1 MRRLAPLLIA
11 AACAPAAPDAPPVPP
26 GVTLVPA
33 AEGLDVAG
41 TGQEIGFGR
50 HRPGAVAAVTRVL
63 GRAPE
68 APVGRSDCP
77 GGPLTEIAWPRA
89 GLTLIFAQDAF
100 VGWQAGEG
108 RRFPGPVR
116 KAGRTC

>member
-1 MRRLAPLLIA
+1 MRRLAAVLVL
-11 AACAPAAPDAPPVPP
+11 AACAPAAPPAPP

-68 APVGRSDCP
+68 APVARTDCP
-77 GGPLTEIAWPRA
+77 GGPLTEVVWPRE
-89 GLTLIFAQDAF
+89 GLALTFARNAF

-108 RRFPGPVR
+108 RSFPGPVR
-116 KAGRTC
+116 RAGRTC

>member
-1 MRRLAPLLIA
+1 MRRLAAVVVL
-11 AACAPAAPDAPPVPP
+11 AACAPGPPDAPPVPP
-26 GVTLVPA
+26 GVSLVPA

-68 APVGRSDCP
+68 PPVGRIDCP

-89 GLTLIFAQDAF
+89 GLTLTFAQDAF
-100 VGWQAGEG
+100 VGWQAGQG

-116 KAGRTC
+116 SAGRTC